1 MHIVCPL
8 EFERSALRG
17 LARRPGVRLH
27 RCGPGAAA
35 VAAWAEAAGIP
46 RGAPVVLAGVAGGL
60 GDGVPGGSAIEAAAV
75 LGDGCPAGGWR
86 PAAAVTALPRATV
99 VSVVAP
105 ITDAA
110 GKRAERARS
119 GADVVDLEAAAF
131 VREAEARGWRW
142 AVVRGV
148 SDGAGDALPAGV
160 EGWTDADGRTRVAS
174 VAAGIVRRPALLPEV
189 LRLGARSRRAM
200 AAVAGALEA
209 AIGSNGARHG

>member
-1 MHIVCPL
+1 VSI
-8 EFERSALRG
+8 
-17 LARRPGVRLH
+17 
-27 RCGPGAAA
+27 
-35 VAAWAEAAGIP
+35 
-46 RGAPVVLAGVAGGL
+46 
-60 GDGVPGGSAIEAAAV
+60 
-75 LGDGCPAGGWR
+75 
-86 PAAAVTALPRATV
+86 
-99 VSVVAP
+99 VSVAAP

-131 VREAEARGWRW
+131 AREAEARGWRW

-160 EGWTDADGRTRVAS
+160 EGWTGADGRTRVAS
-174 VAAGIVRRPALLPEV
+174 VAVAIVRRPALLPEV

-200 AAVAGALEA
+200 AAVAVALEA

>member
-17 LARRPGVRLH
+17 LARLPGVRVH

-35 VAAWAEAAGIP
+35 VAAWAAAAGIP
-46 RGAPVVLAGVAGGL
+46 GGATVVLAGVAGGL
-60 GDGVPGGSAIEAAAV
+60 GDGVPGGSAIEASAV
-75 LGDGCPAGGWR
+75 LGDGCPEGGWR
-86 PAAAVTALPRATV
+86 PTSAVTGLPRATV
-99 VSVVAP
+99 VSVAAP

-110 GKRAERARS
+110 GKRAERTRS

-131 VREAEARGWRW
+131 AREAEVRGWRW

-148 SDGAGDALPAGV
+148 SDGAADELPAGV
-160 EGWTDADGRTRVAS
+160 GGWTGADGRTRVAS
-174 VAAGIVRRPALLPEV
+174 VAAAIVRRPALLPEV

-200 AAVAGALEA
+200 AAVAVALEA
-209 AIGSNGARHG
+209 AIGSNGVRHG